1 MEDNVTRKRPCNEDL
16 KETLLEDSTKK
27 ENVGGIE
34 ESNTLANKKPRFVYC
49 KMFVYIY
56 IFSVIYNNINYF
68 YLAIQIKW
76 RRVSKIETGIKR
88 T

>member
-16 KETLLEDSTKK
+16 NETLLEDSTKK
-27 ENVGGIE
+27 ENVGNTE
-34 ESNTLANKKPRFVYC
+34 ESDTLANKKPRFVYC
-49 KMFVYIY
+49 TMFIY
-56 IFSVIYNNINYF
+56 IFSVIYKNINYF